1 MISQKEN
8 GAGPSVFKRR
18 ALPLGKLAI
27 PPPGTVHLWF
37 LDFDRL
43 GNPLQGDEQAP
54 ASGLNARQA
63 RSKAAFMRLLL
74 RIHMRRLCSGWR
86 GVAALASLVYVSV
99 RVVASAACQAVSRS
113 LSGDPDA
120 SAEVLVA

>member
-1 MISQKEN
+1 MSGGRRWRRRGGGGRSRRP
-8 GAGPSVFKRR
+8 GAALRR
-18 ALPLGKLAI
+18 GGSALK
-27 PPPGTVHLWF
+27 
-37 LDFDRL
+37 
-43 GNPLQGDEQAP
+43 
-54 ASGLNARQA
+54 A
-63 RSKAAFMRLLL
+63 RSKAAFTRLLL

-113 LSGDPDA
+113 LSGDIDA

>member
-1 MISQKEN
+1 MELLRPPLTRVN
-8 GAGPSVFKRR
+8 G
-18 ALPLGKLAI
+18 
-27 PPPGTVHLWF
+27 
-37 LDFDRL
+37 
-43 GNPLQGDEQAP
+43 
-54 ASGLNARQA
+54 GL
-63 RSKAAFMRLLL
+63 KAFTRLLL

-113 LSGDPDA
+113 LSGDIDA